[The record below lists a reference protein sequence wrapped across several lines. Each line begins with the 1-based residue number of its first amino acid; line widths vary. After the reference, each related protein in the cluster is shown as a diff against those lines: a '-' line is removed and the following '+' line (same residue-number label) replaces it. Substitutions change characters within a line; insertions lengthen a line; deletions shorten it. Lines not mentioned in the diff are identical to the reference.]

1 MKRIRPWLFNGIAAL
16 SLALCLAST
25 INLCRTSVD
34 SQPHGVRIALPVPS
48 DADEILVI
56 GLSNVEHWEYAPW
69 DNKWYRMSGGP
80 LVTISL
86 AILPMVWVWRLRRPW
101 RLKS

>member
-1 MKRIRPWLFNGIAAL
+1 MRVALL
-16 SLALCLAST
+16 SLVLCFAST
-25 INLCRTSVD
+25 IDVWMSGVD
-34 SQPHGVRIALPVPS
+34 SRPHGVQIPLPVPS
-48 DADEILVI
+48 DADEVLVI
-56 GLSNVEHWEYAPW
+56 GFSNVEHWEYTPW
-69 DNKWYRMSGGP
+69 DNKWYPMSGGP